1 MLNTL
6 QHPTCCPFGGSLIA
20 HLTARS
26 FTTRPV
32 VLFARWNATELPRSG
47 EAFASPGRVVHS
59 DRGEWSKQQGPS
71 GDCRHSCDVAT
82 MGRLATW
89 SATLKW
95 PSPSVELLLPPG

>member
-32 VLFARWNATELPRSG
+32 VLFVRWNATELPRSG
-47 EAFASPGRVVHS
+47 EAFASPAGLCIVIAVSGASSKDRRVI
-59 DRGEWSKQQGPS
+59 
-71 GDCRHSCDVAT
+71 VAI
-82 MGRLATW
+82 RATW
-89 SATLKW
+89 RPWAD
-95 PSPSVELLLPPG
+95 LPRGQRR